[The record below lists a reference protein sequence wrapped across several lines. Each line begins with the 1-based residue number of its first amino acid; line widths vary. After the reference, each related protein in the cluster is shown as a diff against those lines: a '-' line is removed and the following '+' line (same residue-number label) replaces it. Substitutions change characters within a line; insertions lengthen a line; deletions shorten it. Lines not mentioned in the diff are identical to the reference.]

1 MPDMFDDATSEKDE
15 CAKADDLKLLKALA
29 ATYALFQRYPTASS
43 ILMLALLL
51 EPSDP
56 EALHL
61 KAILSLDME
70 QPDEA
75 IETLA
80 LLEATD
86 AELPADIDLIRL
98 RAIAMQEAR
107 QAALKASNDRA

>member
-1 MPDMFDDATSEKDE
+1 MPDMFDDATPEKDE
-15 CAKADDLKLLKALA
+15 CAKTDDLKLLKALS
-29 ATYALFQRYPTASS
+29 ATYGLFQRYQTASS
-43 ILMLALLL
+43 ILALALLL

-75 IETLA
+75 LEMLA
-80 LLEATD
+80 LLEATN
-86 AELPADIDLIRL
+86 AELPGDVDVIRM
-98 RAIAMQEAR
+98 RATAMQEAR
-107 QAALKASNDRA
+107 QAALKPTNDRA